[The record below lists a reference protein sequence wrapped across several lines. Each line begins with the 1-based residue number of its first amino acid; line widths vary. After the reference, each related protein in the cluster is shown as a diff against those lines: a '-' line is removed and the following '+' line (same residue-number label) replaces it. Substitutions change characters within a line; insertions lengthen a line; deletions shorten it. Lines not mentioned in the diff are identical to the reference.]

1 MQGVTTSTHGAAAPG
16 AQPTLDE
23 VLGGVRVHGSVFLL
37 GEYSEAW
44 TYESPTAEA
53 TAQLLAPGAPRVA
66 LFHVVVSGRCWCALP
81 DGERHWGMPG
91 DVFVL
96 PYGDV
101 HRMGGV
107 EPTREVV
114 SMTTIID
121 PQPWKKMPVVRYGSG
136 GDRTDVVCGYLAS
149 DDPLFDPRLRA
160 LPGLFVVRPPEGAA
174 REWVRASID
183 FALQQTA
190 PAPAGGLQG
199 PPPQLAEVVLREVLR
214 LHLATAPVGESG
226 WLSALR
232 DPVLAPALA
241 AIHEKPEQK
250 WTVAALAAEAAV
262 SASLLDQRFREV
274 LGMPPI
280 RYLAGWRMHRAEELL
295 HSTTISVAAIARRV
309 GYESEEAF
317 SRAFKRARGRPPSAA
332 RQA

>member
-1 MQGVTTSTHGAAAPG
+1 
-16 AQPTLDE
+16 
-23 VLGGVRVHGSVFLL
+23 
-37 GEYSEAW
+37 
-44 TYESPTAEA
+44 
-53 TAQLLAPGAPRVA
+53 
-66 LFHVVVSGRCWCALP
+66 
-81 DGERHWGMPG
+81 MPG

-232 DPVLAPALA
+232 DPETLAQRT
-241 AIHEKPEQK
+241 KPGQQNWLITLGVCTHLGCVPLGIADGENK
-250 WTVAALAAEAAV
+250 GPFGGYFCPCHG
-262 SASLLDQRFREV
+262 SAYD
-274 LGMPPI
+274 
-280 RYLAGWRMHRAEELL
+280 
-295 HSTTISVAAIARRV
+295 T
-309 GYESEEAF
+309 
-317 SRAFKRARGRPPSAA
+317 AA
-332 RQA
+332 RIRSGPAPLNLQVPEYRFTSPTTVEIGAEG